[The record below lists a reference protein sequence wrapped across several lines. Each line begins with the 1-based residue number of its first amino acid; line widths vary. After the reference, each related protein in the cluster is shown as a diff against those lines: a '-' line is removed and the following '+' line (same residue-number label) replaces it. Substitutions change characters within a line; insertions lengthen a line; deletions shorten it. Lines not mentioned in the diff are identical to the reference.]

1 MTRGTIQCRGA
12 VISLVVASLFT
23 TTPVLAQSGA
33 KDGEWRHWG
42 ADGGT
47 THYSPLD
54 QIDRDNV
61 GDLQIAWRWRADNFG
76 PRLDFEY
83 RATPLMVGGML
94 YTTAGSRRD
103 VVAIDGATG
112 ETLWMFRY
120 DEGSRGQRAPNRGPS
135 GRGLAYWADGQG
147 NERLFYVSLGY
158 RLVALN
164 PKTGRPVPDFGQDG
178 VVDLWEGLDQDKTP
192 QEGDFSLTSPPAV
205 IGDVVVV
212 GAAMRQSA
220 IAGFPRGFDVRNG
233 QRLWTFHTIPQQDE
247 FGNDSWEGDSWRH
260 TGNTGVWAPISIDE
274 DLGYVYLGVET
285 PTNDWYGGHRLGDN
299 LFANSLVCVDA
310 KTGERVWHFQLTHHD
325 IWDYD
330 IPAAANLVDITVD
343 GKTIKAVAQVSK
355 QAFTYVFDRITGE
368 PVWPIAETP
377 VPASGIP
384 GERASPTQPFPTK
397 PPPFDRQGIT
407 FEDLIALTPE
417 LQAQALEM
425 VKEYRL
431 GSLYT
436 PTPLIGAEG
445 KRGTLMLP
453 SANGGASWQ
462 GAAADPETGILYIPS
477 TTNVWLLGLLP
488 SERPNA
494 LRPYVTAGAGFNN
507 PAIQPQGLPLVKPP
521 WSRITAIDLNTG
533 EHLWMTPN
541 GAAPTY
547 IRNHPALRGVDL
559 SNTGTGDNSGL
570 LVTKTLLFAGQG
582 AAAQGV
588 HPGAGG
594 RMFRAID
601 KKTGEVIAELEL
613 PAKQSGVPMT
623 YMLGGKQYIVVA
635 VSAQENLPG
644 ELVALTLP

>member
-1 MTRGTIQCRGA
+1 MTRRTIQCRGA

-260 TGNTGVWAPISIDE
+260 TGNTGVWAPISVDE

-397 PPPFDRQGIT
+397 PPPFRPPGDH
-407 FEDLIALTPE
+407 
-417 LQAQALEM
+417 
-425 VKEYRL
+425 V
-431 GSLYT
+431 
-436 PTPLIGAEG
+436 
-445 KRGTLMLP
+445 RGP
-453 SANGGASWQ
+453 HRSHPRA
-462 GAAADPETGILYIPS
+462 
-477 TTNVWLLGLLP
+477 
-488 SERPNA
+488 
-494 LRPYVTAGAGFNN
+494 AGAGARDGQGVPTRVALHPDAAHRGGGDAGHTDAAVGQWRCQLAGRGGRSGNGYPLYPVDHECLAAGASA
-507 PAIQPQGLPLVKPP
+507 PAKDPTPSGHTSPP
-521 WSRITAIDLNTG
+521 VLGR
-533 EHLWMTPN
+533 
-541 GAAPTY
+541 
-547 IRNHPALRGVDL
+547 RNHRALPRLWIRVPVGHRHKC
-559 SNTGTGDNSGL
+559 
-570 LVTKTLLFAGQG
+570 LVLRCAIVIRDGRHRL
-582 AAAQGV
+582 AAAALCRDIFDRPIRPHGPVGLQRHLESHV
-588 HPGAGG
+588 
-594 RMFRAID
+594 
-601 KKTGEVIAELEL
+601 AEL
-613 PAKQSGVPMT
+613 
-623 YMLGGKQYIVVA
+623 MLGGLPERA
-635 VSAQENLPG
+635 GRRNLPAQIQDLDNVG
-644 ELVALTLP
+644 REHAIDNPPLRLSSPPGIRSHSEALVWQIDASL

>member
-1 MTRGTIQCRGA
+1 MSHRCSSTPATRE
-12 VISLVVASLFT
+12 T
-23 TTPVLAQSGA
+23 THGRHA
-33 KDGEWRHWG
+33 EWR
-42 ADGGT
+42 
-47 THYSPLD
+47 PR
-54 QIDRDNV
+54 DR
-61 GDLQIAWRWRADNFG
+61 
-76 PRLDFEY
+76 
-83 RATPLMVGGML
+83 
-94 YTTAGSRRD
+94 
-103 VVAIDGATG
+103 
-112 ETLWMFRY
+112 
-120 DEGSRGQRAPNRGPS
+120 
-135 GRGLAYWADGQG
+135 

-247 FGNDSWEGDSWRH
+247 FGNDSWEGDSWRY
-260 TGNTGVWAPISIDE
+260 TGNTGVWAPISVDE

-343 GKTIKAVAQVSK
+343 GKKIKAVAQVSK

-425 VKEYRL
+425 VQGVPTRVALHPDAAHRGGGDAGHTDAAVGQWRCQLAGRGGRSGNGYPLYPVDHECLAARASAQRKTQRPQAIRHRRCRL
-431 GSLYT
+431 QQPCH
-436 PTPLIGAEG
+436 PTPGSTARETTVEPDY
-445 KRGTLMLP
+445 RHRSQHRRAFMD
-453 SANGGASWQ
+453 
-462 GAAADPETGILYIPS
+462 DPERRRAHLYPEPS
-477 TTNVWLLGLLP
+477 
-488 SERPNA
+488 
-494 LRPYVTAGAGFNN
+494 GF
-507 PAIQPQGLPLVKPP
+507 AWGGPLQH
-521 WSRITAIDLNTG
+521 RD
-533 EHLWMTPN
+533 
-541 GAAPTY
+541 
-547 IRNHPALRGVDL
+547 
-559 SNTGTGDNSGL
+559 
-570 LVTKTLLFAGQG
+570 
-582 AAAQGV
+582 
-588 HPGAGG
+588 G
-594 RMFRAID
+594 RQFRAARD
-601 KKTGEVIAELEL
+601 QDATLCRPGCGSPRRA
-613 PAKQSGVPMT
+613 PRRWRQDVPRD
-623 YMLGGKQYIVVA
+623 
-635 VSAQENLPG
+635 
-644 ELVALTLP
+644 

>member
-1 MTRGTIQCRGA
+1 MIRGTTQCRAA
-12 VISLVVASLFT
+12 VIPLVVASLFT
-23 TTPVLAQSGA
+23 TAPVLAQSGA

-42 ADGGT
+42 ADSGT

-54 QIDRDNV
+54 QINRDNV
-61 GDLQIAWRWRADNFG
+61 GDLEIAWRWRTDNLG
-76 PRLDFEY
+76 PRPDFEY
-83 RATPLMVGGML
+83 RATPLMVGGVL
-94 YTTAGSRRD
+94 YTTAGTRRD
-103 VVAIDGATG
+103 VVAIDGETG

-120 DEGSRGQRAPNRGPS
+120 DEGSRAQRAPNRGLS
-135 GRGLAYWADGQG
+135 GRGVAYWADGQG
-147 NERLFYVSLGY
+147 NERLFYVTLGY

-178 VVDLWEGLDQDKTP
+178 VVDLWEELDQDKTP
-192 QEGDFSLTSPPAV
+192 QEGDFSLTSAPAV
-205 IGDVVVV
+205 VGDVVVV
-212 GAAMRQSA
+212 GAAMRQSE
-220 IAGFPRGFDVRNG
+220 IAGFPRGFDVQNG
-233 QRLWTFHTIPQQDE
+233 QRLWAFHTIPQGDE

-260 TGNTGVWAPISIDE
+260 TGNTGVWAPVSVDE

-285 PTNDWYGGHRLGDN
+285 PTNDWYGGRRLGDN

-310 KTGERVWHFQLTHHD
+310 ETGERVWHFQLTHHD

-330 IPAAANLVDITVD
+330 IPAAANLVDITVK
-343 GKTIKAVAQVSK
+343 GKPIKAVVQVSK
-355 QAFTYVFDRITGE
+355 QAFAYVFDRVTGE
-368 PVWPIAETP
+368 PVWPIEEKP
-377 VPASGIP
+377 VPPSDIS

-407 FEDLIALTPE
+407 LEDLIDLTPE
-417 LQAQALEM
+417 LHAQALEIA
-425 VKEYRL
+425 KKYRL

-436 PTPLIGAEG
+436 PSSLIDPDGTQ
-445 KRGTLMLP
+445 GTLMLP

-477 TTNVWLLGLLP
+477 TTNVWLLGLL
-488 SERPNA
+488 SDESRNER
-494 LRPYVTAGAGFNN
+494 RYVTAGAGYNN

-533 EHLWMTPN
+533 ERLWMTPN

-547 IRNHPALRGVDL
+547 ISDHPALQGVDL
-559 SNTGTGDNSGL
+559 SNAGTGDNSGL

-582 AAAQGV
+582 AAVQGV

-601 KKTGEVIAELEL
+601 KKTGEVIAEFEL
-613 PAKQSGVPMT
+613 PANQSGVPMT

-635 VSAQENLPG
+635 VSTQGNLPG
-644 ELVALTLP
+644 ELVALALP